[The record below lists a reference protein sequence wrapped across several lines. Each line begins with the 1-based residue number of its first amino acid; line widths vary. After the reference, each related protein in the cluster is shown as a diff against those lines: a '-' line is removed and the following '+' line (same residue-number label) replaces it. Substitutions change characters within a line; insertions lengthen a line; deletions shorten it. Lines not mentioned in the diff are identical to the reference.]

1 MFTFPSCP
9 VFLVPFFRR
18 QNTTGQSPRV
28 SSFQRH
34 TVWDVQAR
42 KVSMFLWEVG
52 ADFSAY
58 LAMLASPEVKRMQS
72 GLEGGIESRLERWKE
87 KEKTHG

>member
-1 MFTFPSCP
+1 
-9 VFLVPFFRR
+9 
-18 QNTTGQSPRV
+18 
-28 SSFQRH
+28 
-34 TVWDVQAR
+34 
-42 KVSMFLWEVG
+42 MFLWEVG